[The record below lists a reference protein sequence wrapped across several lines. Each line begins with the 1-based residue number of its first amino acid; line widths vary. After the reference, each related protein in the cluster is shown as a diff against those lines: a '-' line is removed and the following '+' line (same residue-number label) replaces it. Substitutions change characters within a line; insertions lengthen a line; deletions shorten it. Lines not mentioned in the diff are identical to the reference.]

1 MCHCPRIYNNKS
13 IIKQLKYKLQIR
25 EGSFEV
31 RKERRRNGS
40 TKNRGEGRL
49 GLRRASAQPQDT
61 EPQLLRGREADS

>member
-13 IIKQLKYKLQIR
+13 IIKQLKYKLQII

-40 TKNRGEGRL
+40 TKYRGEGRPGSQGGSL
-49 GLRRASAQPQDT
+49 HSHRMLNLNS
-61 EPQLLRGREADS
+61 